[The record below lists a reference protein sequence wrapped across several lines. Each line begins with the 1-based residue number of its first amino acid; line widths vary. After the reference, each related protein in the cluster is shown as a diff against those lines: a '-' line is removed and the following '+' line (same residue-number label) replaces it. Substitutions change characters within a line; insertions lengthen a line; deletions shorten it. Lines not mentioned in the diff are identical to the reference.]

1 MQEGVNRRFPAD
13 GPDAEAEEPNNGDV
27 TAGVTAEAIPQERV
41 APQSDDLPPDPN
53 GNLLKGEEEN
63 SVQDDEMAPYAAE
76 VVESSLDLDPAAIP
90 PLKRPG
96 LEESGD
102 EEFSTMEEL
111 LQQEEYGMVQ
121 PRRGDV
127 LTGRVISATSEG
139 LLVDVGL
146 KREGV
151 VPAADLSRLDAKARS
166 NIKVGDEIPV
176 YVLRASDQDGNL
188 ILSVHRAQS
197 ETDWLRAQQMKEQE
211 ELWEGKVTGYNQG
224 GLVVPFG
231 RIRGFLPASQIV
243 GFPRR
248 LTGEARTARL
258 AKLVGETLP
267 LKVVEVDRRR
277 RRLIFSH
284 RAAWW
289 EWKEHRRQRLL
300 EEIQEGEVR
309 RGIVSSLRD
318 FGAFVDLGGVDGLI
332 HVSELSWERVEHP
345 RDVLKVGD
353 EIDVYVLNVDR
364 AGGRIG
370 LSLKRLIPEPW
381 SQVPEKYHVNQL
393 VEGVV
398 TRVTDFGVFV
408 KLEEGIEGLIHRSE
422 LADIEPQRPRDLV
435 KEGDLL
441 LLRVIRVEPERR
453 RIGLSLRQVS
463 EEEWSHWAASYH
475 GVEAP
480 VASADP
486 NTEAAPDD
494 APLTEQP
501 PAE

>member
-1 MQEGVNRRFPAD
+1 MQEGVDWRFPAD
-13 GPDAEAEEPNNGDV
+13 GPDAEAEEPNRTV
-27 TAGVTAEAIPQERV
+27 TAGVTAEAIPQENV
-41 APQSDDLPPDPN
+41 AQQSGDQTPN
-53 GNLLKGEEEN
+53 PTGNLMKGEEEK
-63 SVQDDEMAPYAAE
+63 SVQDDEMISNVAE
-76 VVESSLDLDPAAIP
+76 AVDPSLDLDPAAVP

-96 LEESGD
+96 LEEP
-102 EEFSTMEEL
+102 EEEDFSTMEEL

-127 LTGRVISATSEG
+127 LTGRVISVASEG

-146 KREGV
+146 KREGI
-151 VPAADLSRLDAKARS
+151 VPAADLNRLDAKTRS

-176 YVLRASDQDGNL
+176 YVLRTSDQDGNL
-188 ILSVHRAQS
+188 ILSVHRAQA
-197 ETDWLRAQQMKEQE
+197 ETDWLRAQQMKEKE

-231 RIRGFLPASQIV
+231 RIRGFLPASQLV

-284 RAAWW
+284 RAAWF
-289 EWKEHRRQRLL
+289 EWKERQRQRLL

-309 RGIVSSLRD
+309 HGIVSSLRD

-353 EIDVYVLNVDR
+353 EVDVYVLNVDR
-364 AGGRIG
+364 ASGRIG

-408 KLEEGIEGLIHRSE
+408 KLEEGVEGLIHRSE

-463 EEEWSHWAASYH
+463 EEEWSQWAASYH
-475 GVEAP
+475 GVETS

-486 NTEAAPDD
+486 VTGAASDHT
-494 APLTEQP
+494 PLTDQS